1 MPSRP
6 KRRPKSSGADRDE
19 DIANDLPLPTVEPY
33 TVLGVEKS
41 ATDDQIRSAYRKAA
55 LRHHPDKAPEDRKQ
69 EAHIKFQEIAF
80 AYAVLSDPK
89 RKKRFDLT
97 GSTAESL
104 SVDEEDLFCWVDFFR
119 EQFKEVVSSDAIEK
133 FALAYKGSEEEKED
147 LLAAYQDAKGKWAH
161 IYEVVIL
168 SDPLEDE
175 ERFRE
180 IIDQAI
186 EDGNI
191 KAYKS
196 YTNET
201 ARAKKRRLD
210 ARLKEKKEVAELAQ
224 EVGAEDLLKT
234 TSAEESNSILKALI
248 KKKNSAR
255 STFLDD
261 LEAKYAPAEKKKKV
275 SKGKNSKKR
284 GSDDNQVEFD
294 NDEPSEEVFLALRK
308 KIDQKKNGDRKS
320 KRAKN

>member
-1 MPSRP
+1 MPSKP
-6 KRRPKSSGADRDE
+6 KKMPQSSGADKDE
-19 DIANDLPLPTVEPY
+19 DITNDLPLPTVEPY
-33 TVLGVEKS
+33 TVLGVVKS

-55 LRHHPDKAPEDRKQ
+55 LRHHPDKAPADKKQ

-89 RKKRFDLT
+89 RKKRYDLT

-104 SVDEEDLFCWVDFFR
+104 SVDEEDIFSWAEFFR
-119 EQFKEVVSSDAIEK
+119 EQFKEVVSADAIEK
-133 FALAYKGSEEEKED
+133 FALAYKGSEEEKDD

-175 ERFRE
+175 DRFRG
-180 IIDQAI
+180 IIDKAI
-186 EDGNI
+186 EDGDVE
-191 KAYKS
+191 AYKS
-196 YTNET
+196 YINET
-201 ARAKKRRLD
+201 GRAKKRRLD

-224 EVGAEDLLKT
+224 QVGAEDLLKS
-234 TSAEESNSILKALI
+234 TSAEESNAILKALI
-248 KKKNSAR
+248 KKNNSAR

-261 LEAKYAPAEKKKKV
+261 LEAKYAPTTKKKKV
-275 SKGKNSKKR
+275 LKGKNSKKR
-284 GSDDNQVEFD
+284 GPDDDQEEVD
-294 NDEPSEEVFLALRK
+294 NDLPSEEAFLALRK
-308 KIDQKKNGDRKS
+308 KIDQKRSGDRKS